1 LEDHWILSK
10 LNSTVQDVNAKLA
23 TYTFD
28 QAALEAYD
36 FFWKE
41 FCAYYLEIVKPL
53 LFGKQGTPEKRQNTQ
68 KLLAIILCQLV
79 RLLHPMAPFITEE
92 LFQLLKERLQGCQVK
107 GQVDPYTAEA
117 IKALSCEACIV
128 APYPQPVR
136 ASDIN
141 PQIEHTFDLVERVV
155 YTIRNIRGEMKLPP
169 NVTTDVHIVGE
180 ASDEN
185 YRLLQKHGNIVTAL
199 VRTKSL
205 ELHTAMPKLGFA
217 SVGAIDT
224 LKVMIPLPDE
234 LLKQEKV
241 RLAKE
246 QERLTTALDRIRGQ
260 LSNEEFVSRAP
271 AQLIEKQKALQQQ
284 TERELAEVAS
294 KLQELS

>member
-1 LEDHWILSK
+1 MSGSFIL
-10 LNSTVQDVNAKLA
+10 
-23 TYTFD
+23 
-28 QAALEAYD
+28 
-36 FFWKE
+36 W
-41 FCAYYLEIVKPL
+41 
-53 LFGKQGTPEKRQNTQ
+53 
-68 KLLAIILCQLV
+68 
-79 RLLHPMAPFITEE
+79 LHFISEE

-107 GQVDPYTAEA
+107 GQVDPCTAEA